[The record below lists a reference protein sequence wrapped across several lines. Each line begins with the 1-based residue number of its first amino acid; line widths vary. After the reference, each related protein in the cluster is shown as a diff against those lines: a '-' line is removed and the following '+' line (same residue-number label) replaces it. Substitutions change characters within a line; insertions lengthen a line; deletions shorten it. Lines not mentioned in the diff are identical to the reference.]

1 VPTPHKY
8 VAKNG
13 KVTYR
18 VRFRLHPKQA
28 CSETFDT
35 LKSAR
40 AFCSDIETRDA
51 RYALRVLHDI
61 EREATTTIDAI
72 AEAFFTW
79 KATRVRSD
87 RTVADYR
94 RDYRNWIKPTFG
106 ARAAGSVDESDVQA
120 WVDMMSAGTKDKKG
134 LSPKSVMDRHIILH
148 SIYGYAVAPS
158 RRLVEHNP
166 CTETELPKRRK
177 GAIKGLKPAE
187 WAALHAALTVID
199 KDAADLAEMLLV
211 TGWRWS
217 EAAALSAYDVWTQDG
232 LTYVTMTH
240 VIRRNAA
247 GQHVRVEDAKSD
259 AAQRRI
265 VIDPEAAAMVNR
277 RLENVTG
284 DGLVFTTSTGAQWQ
298 YSNFRDRAWTPA
310 VKAANLTRKPSPH
323 WLRHTSVVWLAM
335 SGASMPELQSR
346 IGHESIQTTINVYAR
361 LLTDVQPAALTNF
374 AAMRNVKAIE
384 G

>member
-1 VPTPHKY
+1 MPVPKKY

-40 AFCSDIETRDA
+40 AFCSDIDTRDA
-51 RYALRVLHDI
+51 RYALRVLHDT
-61 EREATTTIDAI
+61 EREATSTIDAI

-106 ARAAGSVDESDVQA
+106 ARAAGSVDESDIQA
-120 WVDMMSAGTKDKKG
+120 WVDMMTGKLSA
-134 LSPKSVMDRHIILH
+134 KSVVDRHIILH
-148 SIYGYAVAPS
+148 SIYSFALAPS

-166 CTETELPKRRK
+166 CTETDLPKRRK
-177 GAIKGLKPAE
+177 GAIKGLKPPE
-187 WAALHAALTVID
+187 WVALHAALRLID

-217 EAAALSAYDVWTQDG
+217 EVAALSAYDVWTQDG
-232 LTYVTMTH
+232 LTYVTVTH

-247 GQHVRVEDAKSD
+247 GQDARVEDAKSD
-259 AAQRRI
+259 AGQRRI
-265 VIDPEAAAMVNR
+265 AIDPAAAAMVSR
-277 RLENVTG
+277 RIEKVQG
-284 DGLVFTTSTGAQWQ
+284 DGLVFTTAAGSQWH
-298 YSNFRDRAWTPA
+298 YSNFRDRAWVPA
-310 VKAANLTRKPSPH
+310 VKAANLSRKPSPH
-323 WLRHTSVVWLAM
+323 WLRHTHVVWMAM
-335 SGASMPELQSR
+335 SGATLAELQSR
-346 IGHESIQTTINVYAR
+346 IGHESIKTTLDVYGR
-361 LLTDVQPAALTNF
+361 MLTDVSPTALKGF
-374 AAMRNVKAIE
+374 AAMRGVKAIE
-384 G
+384 N